1 MATVLSVAT
10 QKGGTGK
17 SSTAINVACALE
29 SAGYRMR
36 VVDTDPQATFTK
48 WFKRR
53 KQKGLNGFEVMNVAK
68 GLLEE
73 EIEALRVDASID
85 MVLIDCPGNI
95 EDITATAVRLS
106 DAVLSPLRPSSI
118 DIEHSVDTA
127 RFIREMRKSYPNIRF
142 MLFVNAAMPRWNIS
156 RDAAETTREILAKL
170 DKTSVLNAQV
180 PMAVAV
186 AEFFGTGQ
194 SIFEYAPKS
203 AAATAYKKLSKEIIE
218 CLANG

>member
-17 SSTAINVACALE
+17 SSTAINLACAFE
-29 SAGYRMR
+29 SAGYKLK
-36 VVDTDPQATFTK
+36 VIDTDPQATFTK
-48 WFKRR
+48 WYRR
-53 KQKGLNGFEVMNVAK
+53 RRHTGRNGFDVMNVPK

-73 EIEALRVDASID
+73 ELETLRRDPNLN
-85 MVLIDCPGNI
+85 MVIVDCPGNI

-127 RFIREMRKSYPNIRF
+127 RFIRDMRKSYPDIRF

-156 RDAAETTREILAKL
+156 RDTAATTREILQNL
-170 DKTSVLNAQV
+170 DRTTVLEAQI
-180 PMAVAV
+180 PMAVAI
-186 AEFFGTGQ
+186 AEFFGTGD
-194 SIFEYAPKS
+194 SIFEYAPRS
-203 AAATAYKKLSKEIIE
+203 AAATAYKKLAKEIIA
-218 CLANG
+218 CLAVV